1 MEPIMEIS
9 RGRLLFPGP
18 DAIATP
24 GMLQTKT
31 KNGFCVMFRIEAG
44 RRQNAGLAGKQ
55 TGLSNQASGSF

>member
-9 RGRLLFPGP
+9 RGRPLFPGP

-31 KNGFCVMFRIEAG
+31 MNGFCVMFRIVAG
-44 RRQNAGLAGKQ
+44 R
-55 TGLSNQASGSF
+55 